1 MLPARGSRYSQ
12 LLAAV
17 EDAESRNA
25 KRLRSIRRGQHGGG
39 GNTQYE
45 SDSADDHNDADI
57 FDHETERNSNLVNA
71 SCE

>member
-25 KRLRSIRRGQHGGG
+25 KRLSSIRRRQHGGG
-39 GNTQYE
+39 GNTEYE

-57 FDHETERNSNLVNA
+57 FDHETERNSNLFNA

>member
-1 MLPARGSRYSQ
+1 MLPARASRYSQ

-25 KRLRSIRRGQHGGG
+25 KRLRSIRREQHSRG
-39 GNTQYE
+39 GNTEYE
-45 SDSADDHNDADI
+45 SDSADYHNDADT

>member
-1 MLPARGSRYSQ
+1 MLPARRSRYSQ

-25 KRLRSIRRGQHGGG
+25 KRFRSIRRGQHGGG
-39 GNTQYE
+39 GNTEYE

-57 FDHETERNSNLVNA
+57 FDHETKRNSNPVNA